1 MRALPRAPS
10 FRLDGKRA
18 LVTGAS
24 RGIGRAAATALADAG
39 AFVVLASRNADD
51 LVDLATLIRESG
63 GEAGVLELDVAD
75 VAGTQ
80 AAIEREPAVDV
91 FVNNAGVAR
100 HANFADVSVED
111 FDAVMAVNLRGAFFA
126 AQAVARRMI
135 EGGVKGSII
144 NMSSQM
150 GHVGGPSRAVYCASK
165 FAVEGMTKA
174 MAIDLAS
181 HGIRVNTL
189 CPTFIETPLTA
200 PILGD
205 AAFVAHVERMILA
218 GRTGQV
224 EDLTGAIVFLA
235 SGASQLMTGSA
246 LMIDGGWTAH

>member
-1 MRALPRAPS
+1 MRPLPKAPS

-24 RGIGRAAATALADAG
+24 RGIGRAAAAALADAG
-39 AFVVLASRNADD
+39 AHVVLASRNTDELA
-51 LVDLATLIRESG
+51 DLAAAIRATG
-63 GEAGVLELDVAD
+63 GEASVLALDVAEL
-75 VAGTQ
+75 A
-80 AAIEREPAVDV
+80 AARHAIEREPPVDV

-100 HANFADVSVED
+100 HAAFTDVSVEE
-111 FDAVMAVNLRGAFFA
+111 FDAVMGVNVRGAFFA

-135 EGGVKGSII
+135 EGGLKGSII

-150 GHVGGPSRAVYCASK
+150 GHVGGPQRSVYCASK

-174 MAIDLAS
+174 MAIDLAT
-181 HGIRVNTL
+181 HGIRVNSL

-224 EDLTGAIVFLA
+224 EDLTGAILFLA
-235 SGASQLMTGSA
+235 SEASQLMTGSS